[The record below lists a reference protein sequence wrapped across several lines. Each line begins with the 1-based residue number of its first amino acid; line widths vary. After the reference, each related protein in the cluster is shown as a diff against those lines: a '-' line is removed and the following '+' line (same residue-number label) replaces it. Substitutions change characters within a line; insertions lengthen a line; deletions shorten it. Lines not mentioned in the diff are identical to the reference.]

1 MKNILVF
8 LAALLAAM
16 LFASCDNSEEYEF
29 INGSGEAS
37 SSKPQTQ
44 ETLDNNEEKTDK
56 EKEEN
61 QTPKQTKAEIDA
73 LAAAALEKM
82 SVIPQYPAGYPTLED
97 VVAQYERANEAIGW
111 IVGTELVANDG
122 DDSYTAKGM
131 KYNRVLPDCYLGS
144 KKAGKNPDAD
154 KLIYNK
160 ETLQAYFATLIH
172 PDEARDY
179 ILDITESFDV
189 PKFVE
194 NSVGA
199 LYVLP
204 YAFPAAGYG
213 EENTYELKK
222 NNDESYTLYVHYTT
236 LDENDEVKGEHT
248 YAVDYIKLDGR
259 WVFENFIVIK
269 QH

>member
-1 MKNILVF
+1 MKKILVF
-8 LAALLAAM
+8 LLALLAAM
-16 LFASCDNSEEYEF
+16 LFASCDNSDEYEF
-29 INGSGEAS
+29 INGSGASS
-37 SSKPQTQ
+37 SSKPQT
-44 ETLDNNEEKTDK
+44 EESEDIGGEKTDK
-56 EKEEN
+56 EKEEI
-61 QTPKQTKAEIDA
+61 QTPTETKAEIDS

-82 SVIPQYPAGYPTLED
+82 SVIPKYPAGYPTLED
-97 VVAQYERANEAIGW
+97 VVAQYEKANEAIGW

-122 DDSYTAKGM
+122 DDSYTAKGL

-144 KKAGKNPDAD
+144 KNAGKNPDAE

-179 ILDITESFDV
+179 ILDITQSFDV
-189 PKFVE
+189 PKFIERE
-194 NSVGA
+194 NGS

-236 LDENDEVKGEHT
+236 LDENDEVKGEYT
-248 YAVDYIKLDGR
+248 YPVDYIKLDGR